1 MKPKHTRL
9 RSLLA
14 SFLAVA
20 MLFSLMPTAFA
31 GQENSYHDPA
41 EHWQEALN
49 RTNELDAN
57 SVVTIETFT
66 CCE

>member
-20 MLFSLMPTAFA
+20 VLFSLMPTAFA
-31 GQENSYHDPA
+31 GQEDG
-41 EHWQEALN
+41 
-49 RTNELDAN
+49 
-57 SVVTIETFT
+57 
-66 CCE
+66 